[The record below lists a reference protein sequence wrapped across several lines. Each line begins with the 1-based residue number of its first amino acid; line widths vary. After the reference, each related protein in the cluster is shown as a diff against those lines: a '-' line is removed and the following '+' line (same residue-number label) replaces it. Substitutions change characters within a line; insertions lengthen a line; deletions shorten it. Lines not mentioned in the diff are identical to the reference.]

1 LKNYFFLIFLLIGNA
16 IKRPANAP
24 YTVVLRDDD
33 VIEQTVSQ
41 PKTEAYAK
49 PAAAP
54 IAVIIK
60 VNFII
65 NFIKI

>member
-1 LKNYFFLIFLLIGNA
+1 MLIGNA

-54 IAVIIK
+54 IAVIIN
-60 VNFII
+60 VNFIV
-65 NFIKI
+65 NFINL

>member
-1 LKNYFFLIFLLIGNA
+1 MLIGNA
-16 IKRPANAP
+16 IKSPANAP

-41 PKTEAYAK
+41 PKTDAYAK

-60 VNFII
+60 DNFITY
-65 NFIKI
+65 FIKI

>member
-1 LKNYFFLIFLLIGNA
+1 LLIGNA
-16 IKRPANAP
+16 TKRPANAP
-24 YTVVLRDDD
+24 YTVVLRDDE

-41 PKTEAYAK
+41 PKIEAYAK

-60 VNFII
+60 VNFISKT
-65 NFIKI
+65 IKF

>member
-1 LKNYFFLIFLLIGNA
+1 MLIGNA